1 MYNVYL
7 PASVSGQNHLEL
19 DRTCIFCKHGN
30 GYSIKMNM
38 EVKSIFSNFLKTN
51 ISLLESCLNSNH
63 IRSLII
69 FISYLYQLFFIYMIN
84 DPDPKYPKTFP
95 NPHSF

>member
-7 PASVSGQNHLEL
+7 PANVSGQNHPEL
-19 DRTCIFCKHGN
+19 DRTCMFCIHGN

-38 EVKSIFSNFLKTN
+38 EAKRIFSNFSKTN

-63 IRSLII
+63 IRFYIISLPT
-69 FISYLYQLFFIYMIN
+69 FLY
-84 DPDPKYPKTFP
+84 T
-95 NPHSF
+95 